1 MPRLSRFIQKLPP
14 VPGPG
19 LTHGFTPGPHES
31 MPASSTSRR
40 PTRRASTPLM
50 PHDAPPDT
58 DLALYRSIV
67 QQAFDGILVVGADG
81 RVLEANPRACEM
93 LGYAPGEM
101 CGLDVRS
108 VLAHDDAAQSGGL
121 LCGLRVGDAVRIECG
136 LLCKGGEAL
145 VADVSVKKMDDGR
158 TQVIMRD
165 ATERDRAEK
174 ELSDLNRELERR
186 VAERTAQLEQARKSM
201 EEVYLEAQQAVRERE
216 ELLSLVSH
224 DLKNPLGAI
233 KGFAQM
239 LQRVVGRADMDEAT
253 ARKLVDGLAQI
264 DSAATRMDR
273 LLNDQLDLA
282 RLQAGQPIELQRQPT
297 DLAALARQVAAEYQR
312 TTAQHR
318 LWVVVPEEG
327 VRGEWD
333 AQRIE
338 RSLSNLVSNAVK
350 YSPGGG
356 EVEIA
361 VEREEDEAGGHWAV
375 CRVTDHG
382 LGIPEQDLPRIFDWY
397 TRAGNVAAIS
407 GTGIGL
413 ASVRQ
418 VVEQHGGA
426 VAVHSREGEGSTFI
440 IRLPL

>member
-1 MPRLSRFIQKLPP
+1 
-14 VPGPG
+14 
-19 LTHGFTPGPHES
+19 
-31 MPASSTSRR
+31 
-40 PTRRASTPLM
+40 
-50 PHDAPPDT
+50 
-58 DLALYRSIV
+58 
-67 QQAFDGILVVGADG
+67 
-81 RVLEANPRACEM
+81 
-93 LGYAPGEM
+93 
-101 CGLDVRS
+101 
-108 VLAHDDAAQSGGL
+108 
-121 LCGLRVGDAVRIECG
+121 
-136 LLCKGGEAL
+136 

-327 VRGEWD
+327 VHGEWD